1 MYKLTKEG
9 KKYLENGLP
18 EKNLLAAL
26 QGGGKNISDITIEN
40 KEIAIAW
47 ARRNNWVSIEN
58 NFFIL
63 TDSGRAA
70 LEEKNDTEIALE
82 EIDEIGKCNGNSLKI
97 LLSRKLAE
105 EIKTKEPAKTTALKI
120 SNDNEIAQLTPD
132 LIKTGKWKS
141 LPFRKYDV
149 NAPAPQVF
157 PGKKQHFVQFLGDI
171 KERLISLG
179 FQEAKGPLVELS
191 FWNCDTLFTPQDH
204 PAKGIHD
211 IFYLKNPK
219 IGKIG
224 NKNLVSSVKK
234 THENGWITGSK
245 GWGGSWEEKEASKIL
260 MRSQTTSVSSRIL
273 AEHGDKSGKYFTI
286 DRVFRPDVID
296 AKHLMEFY
304 QCEGIVIGENLNF
317 KNLLGYLKEFANMI
331 GLKEVRFKPG
341 FFPFTEPSV
350 EGFLKHPKLG
360 WMEVLPAGLFR
371 PEMLKPLGIEKC
383 QVLAWGLGINRLAM
397 IKLGIDDIRQLFS
410 EDLGFLRSTALV
422 R

>member
-1 MYKLTKEG
+1 MYKLTQEG
-9 KKYLENGLP
+9 KKYLSEGLP
-18 EKNLLAAL
+18 EKNLLNNLKEGA
-26 QGGGKNISDITIEN
+26 KNITDIDIEN

-47 ARRNNWVSIEN
+47 AKRNNWISIEN
-58 NFFIL
+58 NFVEL
-63 TDSGRAA
+63 TNSGRTAI
-70 LEEKNDTEIALE
+70 EEKNDIEIALE
-82 EIDEIGKCNGNSLKI
+82 KIDETGKSDDISLKI
-97 LLSRKLAE
+97 LLSRKLIE
-105 EIKTKEPAKTTALKI
+105 EVREKKEPTAKAALF
-120 SNDNEIAQLTPD
+120 STEIAQLTPD
-132 LIKTGKWKS
+132 LIKTRKWKT

-149 NAPAPQVF
+149 NAPAPSIF
-157 PGKKQHFVQFLGDI
+157 PGKKQPYVQFIEQI

-179 FQEAKGPLVELS
+179 FKEMKGPLVELS
-191 FWNCDTLFTPQDH
+191 FWNCDALFTPQDH

-224 NKNLVSSVKK
+224 NKDLITKVKK
-234 THENGWITGSK
+234 THETGWITGSK
-245 GWGGSWEEKEASKIL
+245 GWGGKWEEKDASKLL
-260 MRSQTTSVSSRIL
+260 MRSHTTAVSARTL
-273 AEHGDKSGKYFTI
+273 LEHGDRPGKYFTI
-286 DRVFRPDVID
+286 DKNFRPDIID

-331 GLKEVRFKPG
+331 GLKEIKFKPA

-350 EGFLKHPKLG
+350 EGFVKHPKFG

-371 PEMLKPLGIEKC
+371 PELLRPLGIEKC
-383 QVLAWGLGINRLAM
+383 QVLAWGLGIDRLAM

-410 EDLGFLRSTALV
+410 EDLEFLRNAPLV